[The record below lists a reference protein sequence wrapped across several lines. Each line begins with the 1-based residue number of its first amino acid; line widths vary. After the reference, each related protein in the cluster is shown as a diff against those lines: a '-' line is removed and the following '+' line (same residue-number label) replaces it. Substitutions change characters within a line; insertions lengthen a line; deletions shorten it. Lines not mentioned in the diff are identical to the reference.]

1 MVKQIHICQHCKH
14 AFYYSEKEA
23 ASKLCRNCL
32 QEGLEV
38 TDRMIVVCPTCS
50 RHYDS
55 HLIIKR
61 SDKPL
66 DNAPDLQLGMLICP
80 KDQTPLETHGIKEDI
95 GRITDGIFQ
104 KFEKYKLNQ
113 QQEEAE
119 YIRKLTDL
127 REEISSSISEIPKSE
142 SHESLDV
149 SESHESLE
157 VSESH
162 ESLEASESHE
172 SLEVSES
179 HESLDGFESSNSL
192 DVSGTITSLL
202 LPTESGFK
210 ELDIPKDKIPF
221 ANKFWQFYQNSDLHV
236 DSNVYVGDDNAPEM
250 IRGLLE
256 EFSSLYL
263 TNEFLDLSIPII
275 ESIDHGKVYYVGDTH
290 GSIIDTHQCIQFFL
304 AQILKAQKTN
314 EEILIV
320 FDGDYV
326 DRSPYDIHNILYIF
340 SFALKFP
347 KYVRV
352 LRGNHEDVTIS
363 MNYGFWENINK
374 YLPNSYLFND
384 FGYVFM
390 KLPLVHIVRHKERQV
405 MCVHGGIP
413 FYDREFEELPII
425 PNITAGLDRLDSQY
439 SNMDEMD
446 VLSQQILWSDPAAEL
461 PIGMYFL
468 PSPRGAG
475 FTFGEEIFN
484 RFCEINKVDRV
495 VRGHEVYLEG
505 HREYFQD
512 RLFSIFSCSQ
522 YGSQEITAKI
532 LEIDFSKS
540 WTSNWRL
547 LTIKTDLN

>member
-1 MVKQIHICQHCKH
+1 MAKQIHICHHCKH

-32 QEGLEV
+32 KEGLV
-38 TDRMIVVCPTCS
+38 VADRMIVVCPTCL
-50 RHYDS
+50 RQYDS
-55 HLIIKR
+55 HLIEKR

-95 GRITDGIFQ
+95 GRITDEIFE
-104 KFEKYKLNQ
+104 KFAKYKLIQ

-119 YIRKLTDL
+119 YIKKLTAL
-127 REEISSSISEIPKSE
+127 RQEISSDISTHPIT
-142 SHESLDV
+142 DAQ
-149 SESHESLE
+149 ESLE
-157 VSESH
+157 TVEPIVSP
-162 ESLEASESHE
+162 
-172 SLEVSES
+172 
-179 HESLDGFESSNSL
+179 
-192 DVSGTITSLL
+192 L
-202 LPTESGFK
+202 LPIISGFK
-210 ELDIPKDKIPF
+210 EIHISDEKIPF
-221 ANKFWQFYQNSDLHV
+221 ANKFWDFYQNSDLQV
-236 DSNVYVGDDNAPEM
+236 DSDVYVGDEKAPEM

-256 EFSSLYL
+256 EFSDLYL
-263 TNEFLDLSIPII
+263 GNEFLDLSIPLV
-275 ESIDHGKVYYVGDTH
+275 ESINQGKVYYVGDTH
-290 GSIIDTHQCIQFFL
+290 GSIIDTHKCIQFFL
-304 AQILKAQKTN
+304 TQIQKAQETN

-347 KYVRV
+347 QYVRV

-390 KLPLVHIVRHKERQV
+390 KLPLVHVVRHDAKQI

-425 PNITAGLDRLDSQY
+425 PNITAGLDRLDSKY

-446 VLSQQILWSDPAAEL
+446 ILSQQILWSDPAAEL
-461 PIGMYFL
+461 PPGMYFL

-495 VRGHEVYLEG
+495 VRGHEVYLDG

-522 YGSQEITAKI
+522 YGTQEITAKI
-532 LEIDFSKS
+532 LEIDFSKP
-540 WTSNWRL
+540 WTSNWQL
-547 LTIKTDLN
+547 LTILTDLN